1 MQGEIMNMDKTRR
14 NAYGVMLLV
23 LIGCGIMA
31 WVEGALRPVYPVKSA
46 LKIAVFLGCVGLYTL
61 LSGDRSPFRVLR
73 RAGAVRL
80 AAPLA
85 LGVLVFLLGGYALLS
100 TWLDLSAIPEN
111 LAAKEGITRETFPLA
126 AAYITLCNSLLEEFF
141 FRGFAF
147 LTLRQAG
154 YGKLAYGFSALAFAL
169 YHVSITSSW
178 GAPGLIL
185 LMVAGLTAAG
195 LLFDWLDRE
204 GGVLPSWLVHMG
216 ANLGT
221 NGVGF
226 ILFGIL

>member
-1 MQGEIMNMDKTRR
+1 MTGLPNEERQR
-14 NAYGVMLLV
+14 L
-23 LIGCGIMA
+23 
-31 WVEGALRPVYPVKSA
+31 GALLEQASQESVMARIPQFSQA
-46 LKIAVFLGCVGLYTL
+46 E
-61 LSGDRSPFRVLR
+61 LSGLVP
-73 RAGAVRL
+73 
-80 AAPLA
+80 PPQETPEA
-85 LGVLVFLLGGYALLS
+85 LGVLVFLLGGYVLLS
-100 TWLDLSAIPEN
+100 PWLDLSAIPEN

-147 LTLRQAG
+147 LTLRRAG
-154 YGKLAYGFSALAFAL
+154 FKRLAYGFSALAFAL
-169 YHVSITSSW
+169 YHVSITDGW
-178 GAPGLIL
+178 GSPALIV

-195 LLFDWLDRE
+195 LLFNWLDRE
-204 GGVLPSWLVHMG
+204 GSVLPSWLVHMG

>member
-1 MQGEIMNMDKTRR
+1 M
-14 NAYGVMLLV
+14 
-23 LIGCGIMA
+23 
-31 WVEGALRPVYPVKSA
+31 
-46 LKIAVFLGCVGLYTL
+46 
-61 LSGDRSPFRVLR
+61 
-73 RAGAVRL
+73 AVRL
-80 AAPLA
+80 AVPLA
-85 LGVLVFLLGGYALLS
+85 LGVLVFLLGGYVLLS
-100 TWLDLSAIPEN
+100 PWLDLSAIPEN

-147 LTLRQAG
+147 LTLYQMG
-154 YGKLAYGFSALAFAL
+154 FKKLAYGFSALAFAL
-169 YHVSITSSW
+169 YHVSIADGW
-178 GAPGLIL
+178 GSPALIV

-195 LLFDWLDRE
+195 LLFNWLDRE

>member
-1 MQGEIMNMDKTRR
+1 MTGVTRQ
-14 NAYGVMLLV
+14 AALTVGLTAA
-23 LIGCGIMA
+23 GCLMMA
-31 WVEGALRPVYPVKSA
+31 WVEAGLSPVYPVKSA
-46 LKIAVFLGCVGLYTL
+46 LKIAVFLGCAGLYTL
-61 LSGDRSPFRVLR
+61 LSGDREPFHVLR
-73 RAGAVRL
+73 KAGAVRL

-85 LGVLVFLLGGYALLS
+85 LGVLVCLLGGYALLS
-100 TWLDLSAIPEN
+100 PWLDLSAIPEN

-147 LTLRQAG
+147 LTLRRAG
-154 YGKLAYGFSALAFAL
+154 FKRLAYGFSALAFAL
-169 YHVSITSSW
+169 YHVSITDGW
-178 GAPGLIL
+178 GSPALIV

-204 GGVLPSWLVHMG
+204 GSVLPSWLVHMG

>member
-1 MQGEIMNMDKTRR
+1 MTGVTRQ
-14 NAYGVMLLV
+14 AALTVGLTAA
-23 LIGCGIMA
+23 GCLMMA
-31 WVEGALRPVYPVKSA
+31 WVEAGLSPVYPVKSA
-46 LKIAVFLGCVGLYTL
+46 LKIVVFLGCAGLYTL
-61 LSGDRSPFRVLR
+61 LSGDRMPFRVLR
-73 RAGAVRL
+73 KAGAVRL

-85 LGVLVFLLGGYALLS
+85 LGVLVCLLGGYALLS
-100 TWLDLSAIPEN
+100 PWLDLSAIPEN

-147 LTLRQAG
+147 LTLYRAG
-154 YGKLAYGFSALAFAL
+154 FKRLAYGFSALAFAL
-169 YHVSITSSW
+169 YHVSITDGW
-178 GAPGLIL
+178 GSPALIV

-204 GGVLPSWLVHMG
+204 GSVLPSWLVHMG

>member
-1 MQGEIMNMDKTRR
+1 MSGAKKQVRLTL
-14 NAYGVMLLV
+14 LLV
-23 LIGCGIMA
+23 TAGVLTMA
-31 WVEGALRPVYPVKSA
+31 WVEGVLRPAYPVKSA
-46 LKIAVFLGCVGLYTL
+46 LKLAVFLGCAGLYTL
-61 LSGDRSPFRVLR
+61 LSGDRGPFHVLR
-73 RAGAVRL
+73 KAGAVRL

-85 LGVLVFLLGGYALLS
+85 LSVLVFLLGGYLLLS
-100 TWLDLSAIPEN
+100 PWLDLSAIPAS

-126 AAYITLCNSLLEEFF
+126 AAYITFCNSLLEEFF

-147 LTLRQAG
+147 LTLRRAG
-154 YGKLAYGFSALAFAL
+154 FKRLAYGFSALAFAL
-169 YHVSITSSW
+169 YHVSITDGW
-178 GAPGLIL
+178 GSPALIV

-195 LLFDWLDRE
+195 LLFNWLDRE
-204 GGVLPSWLVHMG
+204 GSVLPSWLVHMG

>member
-1 MQGEIMNMDKTRR
+1 
-14 NAYGVMLLV
+14 MLLV

-46 LKIAVFLGCVGLYTL
+46 LKIAVFLGCAGLYTL
-61 LSGDRSPFRVLR
+61 LSGDSMPFRVLR
-73 RAGAVRL
+73 KAGAVRL

-85 LGVLVFLLGGYALLS
+85 LGVLVLLLVGYALLS
-100 TWLDLSAIPEN
+100 PWLDLSAIPEN

-126 AAYITLCNSLLEEFF
+126 AAYITLCNSLLEEYF
-141 FRGFAF
+141 FRGFSF
-147 LTLRQAG
+147 LTLYRMG
-154 YGKLAYGFSALAFAL
+154 YVRLAYLFSALAFAL
-169 YHVSITSSW
+169 YHVSITSNW
-178 GAPGLIL
+178 GSPVLIL
-185 LMVAGLTAAG
+185 LMVAGLTVAR
-195 LLFDWLDRE
+195 LLFNWLDRE
-204 GGVLPSWLVHMG
+204 GSVLPSWLVHMG

>member
-1 MQGEIMNMDKTRR
+1 MAGATRQ
-14 NAYGVMLLV
+14 AALTVGLTAA
-23 LIGCGIMA
+23 GCLMMA
-31 WVEGALRPVYPVKSA
+31 WVEAGLSPVYPVKSA
-46 LKIAVFLGCVGLYTL
+46 LKIVVFLGCAGLYTL
-61 LSGDRSPFRVLR
+61 LSGDRMPFRVLR
-73 RAGAVRL
+73 KAGAVRL

-85 LGVLVFLLGGYALLS
+85 LGVLVLLLVGYALLS
-100 TWLDLSAIPEN
+100 PWLDLSAIPEN

-147 LTLRQAG
+147 LTLRRAG
-154 YGKLAYGFSALAFAL
+154 FKRLAYGFSALAFAL
-169 YHVSITSSW
+169 YHVSITDGW
-178 GAPGLIL
+178 GSPALIV

-195 LLFDWLDRE
+195 LLFNWLDSE
-204 GGVLPSWLVHMG
+204 GSVLPSWLVHMG

-226 ILFGIL
+226 ILFRTI

>member
-1 MQGEIMNMDKTRR
+1 
-14 NAYGVMLLV
+14 MLLV

-46 LKIAVFLGCVGLYTL
+46 LKIVVFLGCAGLYTL
-61 LSGDRSPFRVLR
+61 LSGDRMPFRVLR
-73 RAGAVRL
+73 KAGAVRL

-85 LGVLVFLLGGYALLS
+85 LGVLVCLLGGYALLS
-100 TWLDLSAIPEN
+100 PWLDLSAIPEN

-126 AAYITLCNSLLEEFF
+126 AAYITLCNSLLEELF
-141 FRGFAF
+141 FRGFGF
-147 LTLRQAG
+147 LTLYRLG
-154 YGKLAYGFSALAFAL
+154 YRRLAYAFSALAFAL
-169 YHVSITSSW
+169 YHVSITDGW

-195 LLFDWLDRE
+195 LLFNWLDRD
-204 GGVLPSWLVHMG
+204 GSLRPSWLMHMG

-221 NGVGF
+221 NAVGF

>member
-1 MQGEIMNMDKTRR
+1 MAGATRQ
-14 NAYGVMLLV
+14 AALTVGLTAA
-23 LIGCGIMA
+23 GCLMMA
-31 WVEGALRPVYPVKSA
+31 WVEAGLSPVYPVKSA
-46 LKIAVFLGCVGLYTL
+46 LKIVVFLGCAGLYTL
-61 LSGDRSPFRVLR
+61 LSGDREPFHVLR
-73 RAGAVRL
+73 KARAVRL

-85 LGVLVFLLGGYALLS
+85 LGVLVLLLVGYALLS
-100 TWLDLSAIPEN
+100 PWLDLSAIPEN

-147 LTLRQAG
+147 LTLYRAG
-154 YGKLAYGFSALAFAL
+154 FKRLAYGFSALAFAL
-169 YHVSITSSW
+169 YHVSITDGW
-178 GAPGLIL
+178 GSPALIV

-204 GGVLPSWLVHMG
+204 GSALPSWLVHMG

>member
-1 MQGEIMNMDKTRR
+1 MADTKKRAAFAAI
-14 NAYGVMLLV
+14 LV
-23 LIGCGIMA
+23 TAGCLVMA
-31 WVEGALRPVYPVKSA
+31 WVEGVLRPVYPVKSA
-46 LKIAVFLGCVGLYTL
+46 LKIAVFLGCAGLYGL
-61 LSGDRSPFRVLR
+61 LARDWGPFHPFGRTKT
-73 RAGAVRL
+73 VRL

-85 LGVLVFLLGGYALLS
+85 LGVLVFLLGGYLLLS
-100 TWLDLSAIPEN
+100 PWLDLSAIPEN

-147 LTLRQAG
+147 LTLRRAG
-154 YGKLAYGFSALAFAL
+154 FKRLAYGFSALAFAL
-169 YHVSITSSW
+169 YHVSITDGW
-178 GAPGLIL
+178 GSPALIV

-195 LLFDWLDRE
+195 LLFNWLDRE
-204 GGVLPSWLVHMG
+204 GSVLPSWLVHMG

>member
-1 MQGEIMNMDKTRR
+1 MAGATRQ
-14 NAYGVMLLV
+14 AALTVGLTAA
-23 LIGCGIMA
+23 GCLMMA
-31 WVEGALRPVYPVKSA
+31 WVEAGLSPVYPVKSA
-46 LKIAVFLGCVGLYTL
+46 LKIVVFLGCAGLYTL
-61 LSGDRSPFRVLR
+61 LSGDRMPFRVLR
-73 RAGAVRL
+73 KAGAVRL

-85 LGVLVFLLGGYALLS
+85 LGVLMLLLVGYALLS
-100 TWLDLSAIPEN
+100 PWLDLSAIPEN

-147 LTLRQAG
+147 LTLRRAG
-154 YGKLAYGFSALAFAL
+154 FKRLAYGFSALAFAL
-169 YHVSITSSW
+169 YHVSITDGW
-178 GAPGLIL
+178 GSPALIV

-195 LLFDWLDRE
+195 LLFNWLDRE
-204 GGVLPSWLVHMG
+204 GSVLPSWLVHMG